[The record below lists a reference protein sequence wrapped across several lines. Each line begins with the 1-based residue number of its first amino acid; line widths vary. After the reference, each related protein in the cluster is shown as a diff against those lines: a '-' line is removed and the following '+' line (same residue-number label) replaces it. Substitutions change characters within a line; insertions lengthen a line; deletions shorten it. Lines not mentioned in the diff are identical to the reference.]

1 MRMSDT
7 WLTIEVFDGEFP
19 ATAWWR
25 AHSQALIEAALTN
38 RVQYWDQHEHR
49 WGVVVE
55 LEFNDEAAADAFRAL
70 PAVVAVL
77 DAVPDKQA
85 GLLVYRGRGG
95 GGAARVP
102 RRPKPNRG
110 TDAAALPVPED
121 EEIVARASGQEP
133 ASLAMPA

>member
-1 MRMSDT
+1 VSDA

-25 AHSQALIEAALTN
+25 AHGQALIEAALTN
-38 RVQYWDQHEHR
+38 RARYFDHHEHR

-55 LEFNDEAAADAFRAL
+55 FEFAEEDTADAFRGL

-95 GGAARVP
+95 GAGARIPRSPAP
-102 RRPKPNRG
+102 RRD
-110 TDAAALPVPED
+110 TDAAALPLPEP
-121 EEIVARASGQEP
+121 EP
-133 ASLAMPA
+133 ITVDGPAGEPLSPVHT